1 MPKGSDIL
9 NIELVDQNTLKI
21 TWPLYA
27 PEMEAEILK
36 RLATVPNAEGKGR
49 RYYAPAIQCE
59 RLMCLFPKASFAYE
73 ALQAADR
80 IARNFYD
87 SLNHTGVKL
96 VIDGDKVR
104 AIGDN
109 VSPLIAQL
117 VDDRS
122 PALMS
127 FVLLE
132 MDRWQLQSPVA
143 SQERQGAAPGDAG
156 LELIAKGIQ
165 NAQRRDEEMKR
176 YQYGGR
182 RGKAKPQQGELF
194 R

>member
-1 MPKGSDIL
+1 M
-9 NIELVDQNTLKI
+9 NIELADPNLLKI
-21 TWPLYA
+21 TWPLYS
-27 PEMEAEILK
+27 PDLEAEILK

-59 RLMCLFPKASFAYE
+59 RLMVLFPKASFAYE

-87 SLNHTGVKL
+87 SLNHTGVQL

-109 VSPLIAQL
+109 VSPLIEQL

-132 MDRWQLQSPVA
+132 MDRRRLPPVRLE
-143 SQERQGAAPGDAG
+143 QRPEDAG
-156 LELIAKGIQ
+156 MELIGKGIV
-165 NAQRRDEEMKR
+165 NAQRKAQEASQFRYGKR
-176 YQYGGR
+176 QR
-182 RGKAKPQQGELF
+182 RNQQPTQGDLF
-194 R
+194 K